1 MVDTLLGIVLEDR
14 FSIYA
19 IALRVLSQSD
29 TNIYALVATL
39 KYGFDEI
46 IKEKSCLFWTIF

>member
-1 MVDTLLGIVLEDR
+1 MVDTLLGNVLEDR

-46 IKEKSCLFWTIF
+46 L

>member
-1 MVDTLLGIVLEDR
+1 MVDTLLGNVLEDR

-29 TNIYALVATL
+29 TNMYALVATL
-39 KYGFDEI
+39 IYGLTKYL
-46 IKEKSCLFWTIF
+46 KKSFILDLNIV